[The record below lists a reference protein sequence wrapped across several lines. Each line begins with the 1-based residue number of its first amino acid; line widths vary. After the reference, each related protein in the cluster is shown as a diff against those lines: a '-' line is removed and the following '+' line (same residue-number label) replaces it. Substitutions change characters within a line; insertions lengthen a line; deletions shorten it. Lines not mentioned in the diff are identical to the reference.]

1 MSKICA
7 IADLGT
13 NTFQLLI
20 SPFNEFR
27 LEGHLQRP
35 VGLGMGAMEKVTLQ
49 EDAID
54 RAMACLAEFKQV
66 FLAKGGDIVDFH
78 AIGTSILRRASNAA
92 TFINLVQSELGIPV
106 RVIDG
111 LQEAEYIYAGIR
123 NSLPKRWEKTSLVM
137 DIGGGSVEF
146 ILFKGND
153 VLYRVSLELGGL
165 RLKSLFSVDNEFD
178 LSIVSELEAYVSNE
192 MQALLAVCL
201 REKPEVL
208 IGAAGAFE
216 TILDLEN
223 KPGPVPAS
231 CKINV
236 QEFLQHKTNLDAL
249 PYKDR
254 VGYPGMKAF
263 RASIFPYAT
272 FLIEKVVRELGIHE
286 LWFSSYSLKEGFWF
300 TELQTSLSEP
310 HNLKKKL

>member
-20 SPFNEFR
+20 SPTEEFHI
-27 LEGHLQRP
+27 LDHLQRP
-35 VGLGMGAMEKVTLQ
+35 VGLGMGAMEKVILQ
-49 EDAID
+49 EDAMD
-54 RAMACLAEFKQV
+54 RALGCLREFKSV
-66 FLAKGGDIVDFH
+66 FQAKGGDLKDFH
-78 AIGTSILRRASNAA
+78 AIGTSILRRASNAEV
-92 TFINLVQSELGIPV
+92 FIQRVKKELGIQIQ
-106 RVIDG
+106 VIDG
-111 LQEAEYIYAGIR
+111 LKEAEYIYSGIR
-123 NSLPKRWEKTSLVM
+123 NSLPERWEKTSLVM

-146 ILFKGND
+146 ILFKGSE

-165 RLKSLFSVDNEFD
+165 RLKSMFFVDNEFN
-178 LSIVSELEAYVSNE
+178 LSILADLDRHVTKE
-192 MQALLAVCL
+192 MQILFSEC
-201 REKPEVL
+201 EKAKPAVL

-223 KPGPVPAS
+223 RPEEAPAS
-231 CKINV
+231 CEIDLA
-236 QEFLQHKTNLDAL
+236 QFLMHKKNLDSL
-249 PYKDR
+249 PYQDR

-272 FLIEKVVRELGIHE
+272 FLVEKVLRELRITE

-300 TELQTSLSEP
+300 TELSPS
-310 HNLKKKL
+310 KKQG

>member
-20 SPFNEFR
+20 SPLDGFQV
-27 LEGHLQRP
+27 LDHLQRP
-35 VGLGMGAMEKVTLQ
+35 VGLGMGAMEQVILQ
-49 EDAID
+49 EDAMD
-54 RAMACLAEFKQV
+54 RALVALHEFV
-66 FLAKGGDIVDFH
+66 SLFLSKGGDISDFY
-78 AIGTSILRRASNAA
+78 AIGTSILRRASNAGA
-92 TFINLVQSELGIPV
+92 FIQRVKEELGVSIL
-106 RVIDG
+106 VIDG
-111 LQEAEYIYAGIR
+111 IQEAEYIYAGIR

-146 ILFKGND
+146 ILFKGNE

-165 RLKSLFSVDNEFD
+165 RLKSLFSVNNEFD
-178 LSIVSELEAYVSNE
+178 LSVVAGLDAHVSSE
-192 MQALLAVCL
+192 MRVLFQVCKK
-201 REKPEVL
+201 EKPEVL

-223 KPGPVPAS
+223 RSSQAPAS
-231 CKINV
+231 CEIDLK
-236 QEFLQHKTNLDAL
+236 QFLQHKLNLDKM
-249 PYKDR
+249 PYQER
-254 VGYPGMKAF
+254 VAYPGMKAF

-272 FLIEKVVRELGIHE
+272 FLIEKVLREIGLKE

-300 TELQTSLSEP
+300 TELSTSQIQP
-310 HNLKKKL
+310 

>member
-20 SPFNEFR
+20 SPLSKFQVDQQ
-27 LEGHLQRP
+27 LQRP
-35 VGLGMGAMEKVTLQ
+35 VGLGKGAMEQVTLQ
-49 EDAID
+49 PDAMD
-54 RAMACLAEFKQV
+54 RALTALHEFRTL
-66 FLAKGGDIVDFH
+66 FFSKGGVASDFY
-78 AIGTSILRRASNAA
+78 AIGTSILRRASNADV
-92 TFINLVQSELGIPV
+92 FIQRVYEELGIQILI
-106 RVIDG
+106 IDG
-111 LQEAEYIYAGIR
+111 MQEAEYIYAGIR
-123 NSLPKRWEKTSLVM
+123 NSLPERWEKTSLVM

-146 ILFKGND
+146 ILFSGD
-153 VLYRVSLELGGL
+153 EVLYRVSLELGGL

-178 LSIVSELEAYVSNE
+178 LSIIEGLNAYVTSE
-192 MQALLAVCL
+192 MAQLMEVC
-201 REKPEVL
+201 RKVKPEVL

-223 KPGPVPAS
+223 RSGHTPAS
-231 CKINV
+231 CELDLAV
-236 QEFLQHKTNLDAL
+236 FLGHKSSLDAL
-249 PYKDR
+249 TYEER

-272 FLIEKVVRELGIHE
+272 FLVEKVLRELEIKE

-300 TELQTSLSEP
+300 TELQNPSNQP
-310 HNLKKKL
+310 

>member
-20 SPFNEFR
+20 SPKNEFQV
-27 LEGHLQRP
+27 LDQLQRP

-49 EDAID
+49 EDAMD
-54 RAMACLAEFKQV
+54 RAFVCLKEFSDL
-66 FLAKGGDIVDFH
+66 FMAKGGDLSDFR
-78 AIGTSILRRASNAA
+78 AIGTSIIRRASNADA
-92 TFINLVQSELGIPV
+92 FIQRVKKELGIQIQ
-106 RVIDG
+106 VIDG
-111 LQEAEYIYAGIR
+111 MQEAEYIYSGIR
-123 NSLPKRWEKTSLVM
+123 NSLPGRWEKTSLVM

-146 ILFKGND
+146 ILFKGKE

-165 RLKSLFSVDNEFD
+165 RLKSMFSVNHEFHLAVLEDLDSYVTKEMQVLFSECKK
-178 LSIVSELEAYVSNE
+178 A
-192 MQALLAVCL
+192 
-201 REKPEVL
+201 KPAVL

-223 KPGPVPAS
+223 RPGFAPAS
-231 CKINV
+231 CEIDLA
-236 QEFLQHKTNLDAL
+236 QFRLHKRNLDSL
-249 PYKDR
+249 PYHDR

-263 RASIFPYAT
+263 RANIFPYAT
-272 FLIEKVVRELGIHE
+272 FLVEKVVTELGIKE

-300 TELQTSLSEP
+300 KELSPSIKQP
-310 HNLKKKL
+310 